1 MIAIEDTLV
10 SDDIVRKKFVCNLNA
25 CKGECCV
32 AGDSGAPLEKSEIL
46 ILKEIYPKIKSYIP
60 SEGIAA
66 IEQLGLNVVDEDG
79 DDVTPLVDGNK
90 HCAFVYFDEQQVA
103 KCSIEKAYNDGVV
116 EFKKPISCH
125 LYPIRITQYKTYT
138 AVNYHKWEVC
148 NDACILGRELKVP
161 VYQFLKEPLIRR
173 FGNDWYEALD
183 TAAKEMT
190 KN

>member
-10 SDDIVRKKFVCNLNA
+10 SDEIVRKKFVCNLNA

-46 ILKEIYPKIKSYIP
+46 ILKEIYPKIKSHIP

-66 IEQLGLNVVDEDG
+66 IEQLGLHVVDEDG

-90 HCAFVYFDEQQVA
+90 HCAFVYFDDQQVA
-103 KCSIEKAYNDGVV
+103 KCSIEKAYYDGVV

-173 FGNDWYEALD
+173 FGNDWYEALEI
-183 TAAKEMT
+183 AAQEMT